1 MHKNG
6 KKFFIT
12 TPIYYVNDVPHIGHA
27 YTTIAADVVSRYK
40 KLEGYEVFFLTGTDE
55 HGQKVHQAAK
65 DLGVDAQQ
73 HVDKLNCRF
82 KELWV
87 RFNICNDDFIRT
99 TEERHKTIVLD
110 ILKELFDKGE
120 IYKASYEGWYCT
132 PDERFW
138 TEKDLV
144 KGNCPECGRKVEK
157 ITESNY
163 FFKMGQYQDWLI
175 DHIKSNENF
184 IQPASRK
191 NEVLGFLSKPLED
204 LCISRPKE
212 RMPWGIPLPFDDNY
226 VTYVWFDALIN
237 YISTF
242 GTLDKI
248 RACGFW
254 PADHHLV
261 GKDILTTHAV
271 YWSTMLKSM
280 GLPLPKNIFAHG
292 WWTVNGQKMSKS
304 LFNVVEPNAL
314 IDQFGVDTIRYFLLR
329 EVPFGLDGDFSHKA
343 LIGRRNSD
351 LANNLG
357 NLLNRT
363 TNMIQ
368 KYFAGTIP
376 APATGGEEDT
386 ALAGKAAQTVSN
398 VRTLYGDLAYNK
410 ILAEIWELVDATN
423 QYIVKTAPW
432 NLAKTDEGKE
442 RLKSV
447 MYNSAESL
455 RTIAILIYPFMPESA
470 ESMNRQLG
478 IDVSIEEQG
487 MESVAQ
493 RGGLKPG
500 NAIQPGSQLF
510 PRIEDKE
517 AEKILADIQTS
528 GDSEKPQ
535 AAPAKKDEISTEQIT
550 IEDFMKID
558 LRTGKILEA
567 EKVKKSKKLIK
578 LKVDIGSETRQ
589 VLAGIAE
596 AYEPDQLIGRTI
608 VLVANL
614 KPAKLMGIESQGMIL
629 AGSADGKIILAGFD
643 TELPEGARVR

>member
-65 DLGVDAQQ
+65 DLGVDAQE
-73 HVDKLNCRF
+73 HVDKLNVRF

-87 RFNICNDDFIRT
+87 RFNICNNDFIRT
-99 TEERHKTIVLD
+99 TEERHKTIVRD
-110 ILKELFDKGE
+110 ILKKLFDKGE

-175 DHIKSNENF
+175 EHIKSNEKF

-204 LCISRPKE
+204 LCISRPKN
-212 RMPWGIPLPFDDNY
+212 RMPWGIPLPFDDDY

-242 GTLDKI
+242 GTLDEIK
-248 RACGFW
+248 ASGFW

-271 YWSTMLKSM
+271 YWSTMLKAM

-314 IDQFGVDTIRYFLLR
+314 IDLFGVDTIRYFLLR

-368 KYFAGTIP
+368 KYFSGTIP

-398 VRTLYGDLAYNK
+398 VRALYNDLAYNK

-432 NLAKTDEGKE
+432 NLAKTDDGKE

-455 RTIAILIYPFMPESA
+455 LTIAMLIYPFMPESA

-478 IDVSIEEQG
+478 IDVPIEEQG

-493 RGGLKPG
+493 WGGLKPG
-500 NAIQPGSQLF
+500 NTIQPGSQLF

-528 GDSEKPQ
+528 GDSKKPQ

-578 LKVDIGSETRQ
+578 LKVDIGTETRQ